1 MTTVELQREALRLY
15 RAIYR
20 AAAKMPSRDRR
31 DYVRRRLRFEYE
43 QNRHEAN
50 PERISFLLRLAD
62 TQLDT
67 VEMQAEHLTRTFS
80 HPDYHHI

>member
-1 MTTVELQREALRLY
+1 MAELRREALRLY

-31 DYVRRRLRFEYE
+31 DYVRRRLRFEYD
-43 QNRHEAN
+43 QHRHEPN
-50 PERISFLLRLAD
+50 PERIQFLLRLAD

-67 VEMQAEHLTRTFS
+67 VLVQAEHLANTFS
-80 HPDYHHI
+80 SPDYHHA

>member
-1 MTTVELQREALRLY
+1 MAMRAEALRLY

-20 AAAKMPSRDRR
+20 AAGKMPSRDRR

-43 QNRHEAN
+43 QNRHETN
-50 PERISFLLRLAD
+50 EERIQFLLRLAD

-67 VEMQAEHLTRTFS
+67 VQVQAQHLSTAFS
-80 HPDYHHI
+80 HPDYHQS